1 MCYIM
6 VVITFKGGKTRFFG
20 RNVVCSQNQ
29 IVNCITDRFLSHIF
43 TLLAANS
50 SYLLANAIKFSCCF
64 SNEIRLLCLL
74 FIPSSL

>member
-6 VVITFKGGKTRFFG
+6 VVITFMGGKTRFFG
-20 RNVVCSQNQ
+20 RNVVCSQKQ
-29 IVNCITDRFLSHIF
+29 IADCVTDRFLSHIL
-43 TLLAANS
+43 TLLDANS
-50 SYLLANAIKFSCCF
+50 SHLLANAIKFSCCF